1 MDDLILRCGPGV
13 NGHQTIEALLGERVL
28 ARDLVDLASADSRG
42 RFGALI
48 RAEVPG
54 VELGLVER
62 ELLKIKPIAD
72 DWDDPVPVDL
82 PVLPSIP
89 IDGLPDVLREWILAT
104 AEATQTPVELAAL
117 LSLAACAGMV
127 ARRIEISPRAG
138 WVEPINLY
146 VVILLDPANR
156 KSAVFNAA
164 FGPIRKIESEL
175 IEQARP
181 EVAVAQSNR
190 TILQS
195 QLKAAERKGA
205 TGDSAAVADAKR
217 LAEQLAQEPEPVLPR
232 LLLDDATPESIEMQL
247 AAQGGRLIVAG
258 AEGGVFDVMAGRYT
272 GGAANLDVFL
282 KGHAGDDLRVDRV
295 VRGSLA
301 VDRACLT
308 LAYSVQPA
316 VLRAMGAN
324 RSFRGRG
331 LLGRFLYAMPPS
343 PLGHRKIKPDP
354 VDAFT
359 AVNYENLIRRLH
371 GLVAGDDRVHTL
383 RLSAEAAERFD
394 QWQSEVEPWL
404 ANEGPL
410 VGLTD
415 WGGKLVGLTA
425 RLAALIHLA
434 KWVGTNV
441 NPVTAGVE
449 VEPDSIEAAVAIAR
463 WAIPHA
469 RASIGLMA
477 GDDGAVLD
485 ADAIIGWLRRIE
497 AAEVSRRDIG
507 QQFRSRF
514 DGDAKRLDRALDVLM
529 DRGWLRPVDDRDG
542 RAGRPSLRFRCHP
555 WIAHPPRVTGVL

>member
-1 MDDLILRCGPGV
+1 MS
-13 NGHQTIEALLGERVL
+13 NETTSE
-28 ARDLVDLASADSRG
+28 
-42 RFGALI
+42 
-48 RAEVPG
+48 
-54 VELGLVER
+54 
-62 ELLKIKPIAD
+62 
-72 DWDDPVPVDL
+72 WDDPVPVDL
-82 PVLPSIP
+82 PVLPRCP
-89 IDGLPDVLREWILAT
+89 IDGLPDVLREWIVAT
-104 AEATQTPVELAAL
+104 VEATQTPGELAAL
-117 LSLAACAGMV
+117 LSLAACAGVV
-127 ARRIEISPRAG
+127 ARRIEIEPRAG
-138 WVEPINLY
+138 WIEPINLY

-195 QLKAAERKGA
+195 QLKSAERKGA
-205 TGDSAAVADAKR
+205 SGDSAAVADAKR
-217 LAEQLAQEPEPVLPR
+217 LAEQLSQEPEPVLPR
-232 LLLDDATPESIEMQL
+232 LMLDDCTPEACEMQL

-258 AEGGVFDVMAGRYT
+258 CEGGLFDVMAGRYT

-308 LAYSVQPA
+308 LAFAVQPD
-316 VLRAMGAN
+316 VIRGMGAN

-331 LLGRFLYAMPPS
+331 LLGRFLFAMPPS
-343 PLGHRKIKPDP
+343 PLGHRKIKPHP
-354 VDAFT
+354 VPAKVAAD
-359 AVNYENLIRRLH
+359 YENLIRRLH
-371 GLVAGDDRVHTL
+371 GLVSRDDHVHRL
-383 RLSAEAAERFD
+383 KLSAEAAERLD
-394 QWQSEVEPWL
+394 QWQAEVEPWL

-425 RLAALIHLA
+425 RLAVLIHLA
-434 KWVGTNV
+434 RWAGSHV
-441 NPVTAGVE
+441 NPITMGMDVDV
-449 VEPDSIEAAVAIAR
+449 DSVEAAVAIAR

-477 GDDGAVLD
+477 GDDGSVID
-485 ADAIIGWLRRIE
+485 ADAILTWLRRTK
-497 AAEVSRRDIG
+497 AADVSRRDIG

-529 DRGWLRPVDDRDG
+529 DRGWLRPVDDPGG
-542 RAGRPSLRFRCHP
+542 RSGRPSLRFECHP